1 MDRLFSDPIV
11 KPNAVD
17 PASLLGAEEENDV
30 PKTER
35 FCTSKSDF
43 HRGGGF
49 SRDISNALFVA
60 RKYRNYLISLVVVC
74 LAIISM
80 WWCVFRSPALI
91 SRSAAVTS
99 MANGVTLHPPP
110 AAATCT
116 IGDLNDSKRKPLLG
130 SASKTKSAAAA
141 AAEWPHHIDDAQKQQ
156 PPRAGNQNSKD
167 HHSPAAE
174 VQLRPYKDTGIRLPV
189 LPSYGPPETARLG
202 FDHVYVI
209 HNLGHPDRL
218 VRMAR
223 VLQLLRITAEFVP
236 VIEPPQAQPPAES
249 PLLPTASNN
258 MPSLQKNII
267 GWHTHHRIYRDMAE
281 QGYRSALILDDSVDM
296 ELNIK
301 TIMRAIHRHMPADWD
316 MLFPGHCGAFEGIQP
331 RPNPDSLPSLRLAN
345 MPICLHAHAVSRK
358 GLLRLLHYLPQL
370 PASNEAIGMAIM
382 RLKEEGRLKM
392 YSVDT
397 PVFTPRPAEQ
407 DTGRGKPRLAGNKKL
422 DISAIDHLALW
433 QGQNH

>member
-1 MDRLFSDPIV
+1 MNRLFSDPI

-35 FCTSKSDF
+35 FSTSKSDF
-43 HRGGGF
+43 YRGGGF
-49 SRDISNALFVA
+49 SRDISNALLVA
-60 RKYRNYLISLVVVC
+60 RKYRSYLISLIVVC
-74 LAIISM
+74 LAIISVW
-80 WWCVFRSPALI
+80 WWCVSRSPALI

-99 MANGVTLHPPP
+99 VANGVTLHP
-110 AAATCT
+110 ATIYT
-116 IGDLNDSKRKPLLG
+116 ISDLNDSKRKPLLG
-130 SASKTKSAAAA
+130 GASKAKSAAAA
-141 AAEWPHHIDDAQKQQ
+141 ATEWLHHIDAQQQ
-156 PPRAGNQNSKD
+156 PPRVGNQNSKD

-189 LPSYGPPETARLG
+189 LPSYGSPETARLG
-202 FDHVYVI
+202 FDHIYVI

-236 VIEPPQAQPPAES
+236 VVEPPQPPPTES
-249 PLLPTASNN
+249 SPSPAASNN
-258 MPSLQKNII
+258 MSSLQKNII
-267 GWHTHHRIYRDMAE
+267 EWHTRHRIYRDMAE
-281 QGYRSALILDDSVDM
+281 QGYRSAMILDDSVDM

-301 TIMRAIHRHMPADWD
+301 TIMRAIHRHVPADWD

-407 DTGRGKPRLAGNKKL
+407 DTSRGKPRLAGNKKL

-433 QGQNH
+433 QGQHH